1 MSFEHRSQT
10 NCCFDESFQTLDVT
24 EMCCCSSSAL
34 LSCIVKT
41 ALWYKHAALSLTQ
54 VYGCLPCDVF
64 LINFIAFLNYMSFP
78 ASCYDSIHI
87 IRIHFLMLCIRKI
100 SCAHPHTDAVF
111 IIQMGKLQITVKHR
125 SRFAS
130 TLTTSSGSSLQSQ
143 LHRAHLCTEFHISHC
158 RVDAGCNKKFRQ
170 LYKDSNIKSGECN
183 DQVSLPKAVAVI
195 PSGFLC
201 MSWM

>member
-1 MSFEHRSQT
+1 
-10 NCCFDESFQTLDVT
+10 
-24 EMCCCSSSAL
+24 
-34 LSCIVKT
+34 
-41 ALWYKHAALSLTQ
+41 
-54 VYGCLPCDVF
+54 
-64 LINFIAFLNYMSFP
+64 MSFP

-87 IRIHFLMLCIRKI
+87 LCIRFLMLRIREI

-130 TLTTSSGSSLQSQ
+130 TLTTSSGLSLRSQ
-143 LHRAHLCTEFHISHC
+143 LHRAHLCTEFHIC
-158 RVDAGCNKKFRQ
+158 RVDVGCNKKFRQ

-183 DQVSLPKAVAVI
+183 DQVSLPKTVAEI

-201 MSWM
+201 MS